1 VPRGIESTYEMK
13 HTFSL
18 AVMFLS
24 LVLFSGFAMAQEE
37 DDGVDPEKV
46 DQSCQKVVSDIA
58 KSAANNA
65 KNNIIENASALV
77 TDFGGMRAGCSGLR
91 TCKKDCR
98 KGKRA
103 AIKECRKL
111 KGAEKRA
118 CKKEARKAKGT
129 CKTTC
134 RGQLEMAECKAGRK
148 QFWGRV
154 GNLLKS
160 AATTALRSKVESLSV
175 ICVPVYENSNG

>member
-1 VPRGIESTYEMK
+1 MK
-13 HTFSL
+13 HAFFFSI
-18 AVMFLS
+18 VFLS
-24 LVLFSGFAMAQEE
+24 LTMLSGVVRAQEG
-37 DDGVDPEKV
+37 DDGPDPEAV

-65 KNNIIENASALV
+65 KNNVIENASALV
-77 TDFGGMRAGCSGLR
+77 TDFGGMRKGCSGLR

-98 KGKRA
+98 KNKRA
-103 AIKECRKL
+103 AVKECRKL
-111 KGAEKRA
+111 KGKEKRA
-118 CKKEARKAKGT
+118 CKKAARKAKGT